1 MKLTVVKTASIRRR
15 GAADSMLPSWRK
27 RCHVMN
33 NGAAGKTASTM
44 KANMALVVTVPSLLR
59 CHLRYR
65 LILPRQVARIVFL
78 HLQDRRSR
86 SEERRVGKECC
97 GPWACGHRI

>member
-44 KANMALVVTVPSLLR
+44 KASMVLVITVPSLLR
-59 CHLRYR
+59 CNLRYR
-65 LILPRQVARIVFL
+65 LFLQRQVTRIVFL
-78 HLQDRRSR
+78 HLDVRLEFS
-86 SEERRVGKECC
+86 SDLVGVI
-97 GPWACGHRI
+97 RTRLIRLY